1 MNERYLSYVAT
12 RIVNTPLLIAPDKLN
27 VILGAIGGRIGLK
40 TDDVTGSVMA
50 DDSRLYAAS
59 SNRSVTREDNAYI
72 AVIPVYDTLV
82 YRAYGMNAW
91 SGLTS
96 YERIRES
103 FNEAMNDA
111 SVKAIVFDIDS
122 PGGEVAGVFDLVDD
136 IYNARGTK
144 SIYAV
149 ANEMSYSAAY
159 AIASAAEEVFIPRT
173 GGLGSIGVIA
183 VHVDRSGYDAAAGL
197 KYTPIYS
204 GARKNDF
211 SQHEALSDEA
221 FAVIQGEIND
231 VYDLFV
237 ETVARNRGMSA
248 AAVRETEAGI
258 FQGKRAVEIGLA
270 DHVMSWGEAI
280 TTITVKVRGMNMKTV
295 RERLEAAL
303 ADTPKDEA
311 ESTLR
316 EMGYFAETPPAQ
328 AAVDV
333 EKITAEVR
341 EASME
346 EGRQEALSYYQ
357 EVTEICSLAG
367 MDGMALTLIEQNV
380 SVEDA
385 RKKVIAAKASRDGK
399 DEIRSTVGA
408 LSTGEVNPLIA
419 NAKKRSEAR

>member
-1 MNERYLSYVAT
+1 MNENRLLSRFAT
-12 RIVNTPLLIAPDKLN
+12 RIINTPLLIAPDKLN
-27 VILGAIGGRIGLK
+27 VILGAIGGRIGLNM
-40 TDDVTGSVMA
+40 DGQHAAMEA
-50 DDSRLYAAS
+50 DGRLYSAS
-59 SNRSVTREDNAYI
+59 TRRSGQEGSPSI

-91 SGLTS
+91 SGMTS
-96 YERIRES
+96 YERIRET
-103 FNEAMNDA
+103 FNETLNDA
-111 SVKAIVFDIDS
+111 SVKTIVFDIDS

-144 SIYAV
+144 SIYSI

-159 AIASAAEEVFIPRT
+159 AIASAADEIFIPRT

-183 VHVDRSGYDAAAGL
+183 IHVDRSGFNEKAGYA
-197 KYTPIYS
+197 YTPIFA

-221 FAVIQGEIND
+221 FAVMQREIDD

-237 ETVARNRGMSA
+237 ETVARNRGMTA
-248 AAVRETEAGI
+248 TAVRETEAGI

-280 TTITVKVRGMNMKTV
+280 DTITTKKRGKAMKTL

-303 ADTPKDEA
+303 ADVPKEEA
-311 ESTLR
+311 ESSLR
-316 EMGYFAETPPAQ
+316 EMGYFAETPTAQ

-333 EKITAEVR
+333 EKITAA
-341 EASME
+341 ASD
-346 EGRQEALSYYQ
+346 EGRREALSYYR
-357 EVTEICSLAG
+357 EVMEICSLAG
-367 MDGMALTLIEQNV
+367 MDDMALTLIEQNV
-380 SVEDA
+380 TAEDA
-385 RKKVIAAKASRDGK
+385 RKKVIAAKASRGGK
-399 DEIRSTVGA
+399 DEIKSTVGA

-419 NAKKRSEAR
+419 NAKKRSAAR